1 MCLPQRK
8 PDYRRKQ
15 STIARTNILSD
26 KELPVAERL
35 DAQLS
40 GKSPLQKSRVDGL
53 RRCRARNNC
62 CRQSDTDPRSIEA
75 RGAPDR
81 SIRG

>member
-8 PDYRRKQ
+8 HDYRREQ

-26 KELPVAERL
+26 KESPVADRL

-40 GKSPLQKSRVDGL
+40 EKKSVAEVACRWAAALPRTQQLLTTERYRPLF
-53 RRCRARNNC
+53 
-62 CRQSDTDPRSIEA
+62 
-75 RGAPDR
+75 DR
-81 SIRG
+81 S